1 VANTITCILALP
13 FFKQGDD
20 LGMLLHQG
28 MTNTQ
33 ALVTYAEHLDE
44 ASRLLRRL
52 SAGMGSQ
59 PIAIV
64 ADAHVICVEGPEEV
78 LMPLVKDGTLQL
90 YPYEEEWAEEEPA
103 HTLQT

>member
-1 VANTITCILALP
+1 VAQTITCTLELP
-13 FFKQGDD
+13 FFKKGDD

-28 MTNTQ
+28 LTNTQ
-33 ALVTYAEHLDE
+33 ALVAYAENLDE
-44 ASRLLRRL
+44 AGRLLRRL
-52 SAGMGSQ
+52 SAGIESHA
-59 PIAIV
+59 IAIA

-90 YPYEEEWAEEEPA
+90 YPYEEEWAQEEPT